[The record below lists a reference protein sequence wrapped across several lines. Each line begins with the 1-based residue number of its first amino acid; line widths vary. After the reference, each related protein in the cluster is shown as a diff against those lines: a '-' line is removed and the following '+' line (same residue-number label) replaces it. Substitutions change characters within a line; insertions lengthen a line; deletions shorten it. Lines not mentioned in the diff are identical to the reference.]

1 MYTRFS
7 HFGIEFLRENE
18 TVRETVLA
26 CRAKNRGQKSRDT
39 NPLPK
44 YGTFCPQKQ
53 KHKKHAKDKFSF
65 LTY

>member
-1 MYTRFS
+1 MLGPGRGFY
-7 HFGIEFLRENE
+7 
-18 TVRETVLA
+18 VD

-53 KHKKHAKDKFSF
+53 KHKKHAKDKFF
-65 LTY
+65 LFNLLTEKLEYGGKTGLV